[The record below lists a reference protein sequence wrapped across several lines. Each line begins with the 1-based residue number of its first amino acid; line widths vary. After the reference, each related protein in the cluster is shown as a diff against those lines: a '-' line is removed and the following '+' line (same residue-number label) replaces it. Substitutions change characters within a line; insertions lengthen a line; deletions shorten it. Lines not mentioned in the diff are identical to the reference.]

1 MNGLRPIAVAL
12 QGESLDMLAY
22 SHKFGCDLTG
32 FAHLFHP
39 GKSTDDDS
47 DHHDLI
53 WKDEASKPDDTELNP
68 ELRTKLRNDGPLPN
82 EGIENSDESAS
93 AGCGEDIATNL
104 EAGILEGDDGE
115 AAEGEA
121 ADDEVQQRFEE
132 ISSDSGS
139 ISHSIISISICSTVS
154 SRAHLSILTHSC
166 M

>member
-12 QGESLDMLAY
+12 QGESLDMLAH

-39 GKSTDDDS
+39 GKSSDDDS
-47 DHHDLI
+47 DHHDLS
-53 WKDEASKPDDTELNP
+53 WKEEASNPDDKELDP
-68 ELRTKLRNDGPLPN
+68 ELRTKLRNDVPLAN

-93 AGCGEDIATNL
+93 GGCGEQDIATNL
-104 EAGILEGDDGE
+104 EAGILAGNDGE
-115 AAEGEA
+115 VAEVEA
-121 ADDEVQQRFEE
+121 ADDLQQRIEE

-139 ISHSIISISICSTVS
+139 ISHSITSISMCSIVS
-154 SRAHLSILTHSC
+154 SRAQLSILTHLC